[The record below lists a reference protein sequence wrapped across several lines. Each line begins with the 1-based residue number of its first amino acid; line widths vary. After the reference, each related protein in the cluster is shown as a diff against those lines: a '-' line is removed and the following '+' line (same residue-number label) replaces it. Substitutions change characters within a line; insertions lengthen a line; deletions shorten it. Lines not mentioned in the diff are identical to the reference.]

1 MEVIEIRDLVKKYE
15 DNIAIDNINLKIEE
29 GEIYG
34 VLGPNGAGKS
44 TTISIICSLLH
55 PTSGEIKVLGEDIR
69 KYSLKVRRHLGL
81 VPQNIAIYSDFT
93 AYENVKFFGELY
105 GLRGRELKEAVEDSL
120 EFTGLLDVKNKKAK
134 DFSGGMLRR
143 LNIACAIIHKPKILI
158 MDEPTV
164 GIDPQ
169 SRNHI
174 MQSVKELNKKGVTI
188 VYTTHYMEEAE
199 ALCSKIAIID
209 QGKIIVEGTKEEL
222 KDMVSDKRTLNIGL
236 EDIYKINIES
246 LKNVEGVL
254 DISINE
260 NKLIITS
267 SKEVNN
273 LDKIIKVISDQEL
286 KITDLGF
293 KEITLE
299 TVFLSLTG
307 KKLRD

>member
-1 MEVIEIRDLVKKYE
+1 MKVIEIKNLVKKYDDTVAV
-15 DNIAIDNINLKIEE
+15 DNISLSIEE

-34 VLGPNGAGKS
+34 ILGPNGAGKS
-44 TTISIICSLLH
+44 TAISIICSLLH
-55 PTSGEIKVLGEDIR
+55 ATTGEVLVLGEDI
-69 KYSLKVRRHLGL
+69 KKSSLKVKKQLGL
-81 VPQNIAIYSDFT
+81 VPQSIALYRDFT

-105 GLRGRELKEAVEDSL
+105 GLRGRELKESIDSAL
-120 EFTGLLDVKNKKAK
+120 EFTGLLEMKNKKAK
-134 DFSGGMLRR
+134 EFSGGMLRR
-143 LNIACAIIHKPKILI
+143 LNIACAIIHNPKVLI

-164 GIDPQ
+164 GIDAQ

-174 MQSVKELNKKGVTI
+174 IQSVKNLNKKGVTI

-209 QGKIIVEGTKEEL
+209 QGKIIVEGSKEEL

-236 EDIYKINIES
+236 EDIYKVNIEV
-246 LKNVEGVL
+246 LKNIEGVS
-254 DISINE
+254 DIVINE
-260 NKLIITS
+260 DNLIISS

-273 LDKIIKVISDQEL
+273 LDRIIKAVSDQGV

>member
-1 MEVIEIRDLVKKYE
+1 MKVIEIKNLVKKYE
-15 DNIAIDNINLKIEE
+15 DTVAVDNISLSIEE

-34 VLGPNGAGKS
+34 ILGPNGAGKS
-44 TTISIICSLLH
+44 TAISIICSLLH
-55 PTSGEIKVLGEDIR
+55 PTTGEVLVLGEDI
-69 KYSLKVRRHLGL
+69 KKSSLKVKKHLGL
-81 VPQNIAIYSDFT
+81 VPQSIALYRDFT

-105 GLRGRELKEAVEDSL
+105 GLRGRELKESIDDAL
-120 EFTGLLDVKNKKAK
+120 EFTGLLEIKDKKAK
-134 DFSGGMLRR
+134 EFSGGMLRR
-143 LNIACAIIHKPKILI
+143 LNIACAIIHNPKILI

-164 GIDPQ
+164 GIDAQ

-174 MQSVKELNKKGVTI
+174 IQSVKNLNKKGVTI

-209 QGKIIVEGTKEEL
+209 KGKIIVEGSKEEL

-236 EDIYKINIES
+236 EDIYKVNIEV
-246 LKNVEGVL
+246 LKNIEGVS
-254 DISINE
+254 DIVINE
-260 NKLIITS
+260 DNLIISS

-273 LDKIIKVISDQEL
+273 LDRIIKAVSDQGV